1 MRIAKHPKHFYNR
14 LTKGEKSMIFKKE
27 KRVPSITYFVTDPI
41 PFPEDESILVYGI
54 GITSGD
60 KTVCDPV
67 FSPIKEDAICMA
79 ESLCQKGATPTT
91 FYAVMEEYFASR

>member
-1 MRIAKHPKHFYNR
+1 MRIAKHPKRFYNR

-27 KRVPSITYFVTDPI
+27 KRVPSITYFVTEPV

-54 GITSGD
+54 GIRLGD
-60 KTVCDPV
+60 KTICDPV
-67 FSPIKEDAICMA
+67 FSPDKEEAIRMA
-79 ESLCQKGATPTT
+79 ESLCQKGATPAT